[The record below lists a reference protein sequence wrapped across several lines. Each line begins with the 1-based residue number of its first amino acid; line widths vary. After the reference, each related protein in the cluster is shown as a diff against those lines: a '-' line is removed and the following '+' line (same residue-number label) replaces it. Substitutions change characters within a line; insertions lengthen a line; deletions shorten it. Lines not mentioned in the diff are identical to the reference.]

1 MNDTSEFD
9 EKGRFKLKI
18 TLIGSSGV
26 GKSSLIFHFINNSY
40 NEIKIA
46 TIGCDKFNK
55 IETIRNQDI
64 ILNIWDTA
72 GQERFRS
79 LSPMFIKNSDIC
91 ILIYDITNEDSFNDL
106 KKYWLDLV
114 RNNLSN
120 IIIGVVANKIDLYA
134 EEVVNEQ
141 TGRSFAEKEALFFY
155 MTSAKEYE
163 SIKNLFIDL
172 ANKYIDKYGFVHNYY
187 NTESSIIKQQESKDS
202 IQLRGKKK
210 IACCN

>member
-72 GQERFRS
+72 GQERFKAITKS
-79 LSPMFIKNSDIC
+79 FFKAADGIVFVYDVTNKPSFENIKNWIKDAESKA
-91 ILIYDITNEDSFNDL
+91 NDF
-106 KKYWLDLV
+106 K
-114 RNNLSN
+114 
-120 IIIGVVANKIDLYA
+120 IIIVGNKIDLNDSREVSF
-134 EEVVNEQ
+134 EEGKNL
-141 TGRSFAEKEALFFY
+141 AKKKNCPFFES
-155 MTSAKEYE
+155 SAKDKINIDEIFITLLE
-163 SIKNLFIDL
+163 EILKAQKNIKEEKKNEGE
-172 ANKYIDKYGFVHNYY
+172 NK
-187 NTESSIIKQQESKDS
+187 IILEKDDNSKTKS
-202 IQLRGKKK
+202 KG
-210 IACCN
+210 CCK